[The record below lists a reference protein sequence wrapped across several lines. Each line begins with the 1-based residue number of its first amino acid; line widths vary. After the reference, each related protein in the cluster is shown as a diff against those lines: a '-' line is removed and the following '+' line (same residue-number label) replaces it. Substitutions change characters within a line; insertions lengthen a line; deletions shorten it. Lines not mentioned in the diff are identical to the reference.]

1 MCNLANKF
9 IRHCCKNCAKSISF
23 ILPRSFK
30 KESMKKVFNK
40 YYHLVFEMDYNE
52 FETPDGKPKTVPC
65 VFQIW
70 IKKDFE
76 RA

>member
-1 MCNLANKF
+1 
-9 IRHCCKNCAKSISF
+9 
-23 ILPRSFK
+23 
-30 KESMKKVFNK
+30 MKKVFNK